1 MDDSCHQETDQVDVK
16 FDYFPKN
23 INHKINKQ
31 GNNKMNR
38 DYPETSP
45 PCDPFSPQTP
55 IPNNIAYV
63 KKCLYQEPGMAVL

>member
-1 MDDSCHQETDQVDVK
+1 
-16 FDYFPKN
+16 
-23 INHKINKQ
+23 
-31 GNNKMNR
+31 MNR